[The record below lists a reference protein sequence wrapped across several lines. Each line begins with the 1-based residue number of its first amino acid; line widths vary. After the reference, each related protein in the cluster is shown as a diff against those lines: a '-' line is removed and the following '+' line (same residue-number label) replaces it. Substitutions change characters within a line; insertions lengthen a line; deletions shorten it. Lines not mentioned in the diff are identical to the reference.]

1 MRGLLKRLPWRESV
15 QAQFIAVFMLLLLA
29 LLVLL
34 NTYPLVAI
42 RDLVFANKRSALQ
55 AQATVVAASLA
66 GLDELTESGVEQV
79 MELLDV
85 VDVDR
90 MLVTD
95 ASGRILYDTDGQDP
109 AVGRYALFPEL
120 RDALDGDTAFYNAYA
135 DAAFLSRVAVPVR
148 ARGATIGAVYLRETD
163 TEQGELLRQVQ
174 STLLNISLGVAVAA
188 LLVTSVLTR
197 ALTRRLTQL
206 VEAIRIVRDGEYAY
220 RLDVKG
226 EDELSELGRE
236 FNNLTQRLQSTEELR
251 RRFVSDA
258 SHELK
263 TPLASI
269 RLLADSV
276 VQSEAMDP
284 ETMREFVSDIGM
296 EADRLNRTTEK
307 LLQLTRMDGE
317 AAPVRQPVELRAVV
331 EKTLQLLAPLAR
343 EQEVDLRSELAPDV
357 RVLGDPDGV
366 YQIIFNLAE
375 NGIKYNVRG
384 GSVSL
389 RLFAR
394 EYQAVLEVE
403 DTGIGIPE
411 EDLPHIFD
419 RFYRVDKARSR
430 KSGGSGLGLSIV
442 RDAVVR
448 HGGQIR
454 VEPNYPQG
462 SRFVV
467 EFPLY
472 SGEEAA
478 P

>member
-1 MRGLLKRLPWRESV
+1 MKGLLKRLPWRESV
-15 QAQFIAVFMLLLLA
+15 QAQFIAAFLLLLLA

-42 RDLVFANKRSALQ
+42 RDLVFANKRAALQ

-66 GLDELTESGVEQV
+66 ALDELTESGVEQV

-85 VDVDR
+85 MEVDR
-90 MLVTD
+90 MVVTD
-95 ASGRILYDTDGQDP
+95 AAGRILYDTDRQDP

-120 RDALDGDTAFYNAYA
+120 RDALAGDTAFYNAYE
-135 DAAFLSRVAVPVR
+135 DAAFLSRAAVPVR
-148 ARGATIGAVYLRETD
+148 ARGLTIGAVYLRETD
-163 TEQGELLRQVQ
+163 GEQGQLLRQVQ
-174 STLLNISLGVAVAA
+174 STLLNVSLGVAVAA

-197 ALTRRLTQL
+197 ALTRRITQL
-206 VEAIRIVRDGEYAY
+206 LEAIRTVREGEYTY

-226 EDELSELGRE
+226 NDELSELGRE
-236 FNNLTQRLQSTEELR
+236 FNHLTQRLQSTEELR

-276 VQSEAMDP
+276 VQSEGMDP
-284 ETMREFVSDIGM
+284 ATMREFVSDIGM
-296 EADRLNRTTEK
+296 EADRLSRTTEK

-317 AAPVRQPVELRAVV
+317 AAPVRRTVELRAVA
-331 EKTLQLLAPLAR
+331 EKTLQLLSPLAR
-343 EQEVDLRSELAPDV
+343 EQGVELRSELASDA
-357 RVLGDPDGV
+357 RILGDPDGV

-375 NGIKYNVRG
+375 NGIKYNLRG
-384 GSVSL
+384 GSVTL
-389 RLFAR
+389 KLCTR
-394 EYQAVLEVE
+394 EGKAVLEVE

-430 KSGGSGLGLSIV
+430 ASGGSGLGLSIV
-442 RDAVVR
+442 RDTVVH
-448 HGGQIR
+448 HGGQVR
-454 VEPNYPQG
+454 VERNYPQG

-472 SGEEAA
+472 PGEEAA